1 MRRPLIALLALGAL
15 ALGTAAAR
23 PAAWQWD
30 LPANVAP
37 PPVPADNPMTSAK
50 VELGRRLFYDAD
62 LSRDGTMACAPCH
75 VQRHGFADSI
85 PTRGGVG
92 GGAGRRNAPGLANV
106 AYLAPLTWADPR
118 QATLEAQV
126 MVPVLGDHPV
136 EMGMKGDEA
145 ELVRRLSGDEC
156 YRRMFR
162 DAFPQRGGTIDTGT
176 LAQALAAFERTL
188 LSHGSAYDRDLAGE
202 RGALSEPAR
211 RGKALFGAHC
221 ASCHSGSNFTDER
234 FHALDPAAYPADDG
248 LAEIT
253 GRAADKGK
261 FRTPS
266 LRDVALTAPYMHDGS
281 VASLAEAIR
290 GHGTALP
297 AVKALTDGQIADLV
311 AWLDALSDPAFVSDP
326 RFGYPRQIC
335 GKPT

>member
-1 MRRPLIALLALGAL
+1 MRRRLIALFGPMAL
-15 ALGTAAAR
+15 AVGTAAAH
-23 PAAWQWD
+23 PPAWQWD

-37 PPVPADNPMTSAK
+37 PPVPADNPMSLAK

-62 LSRDGTMACAPCH
+62 LSRDGTLACATCH

-92 GGAGRRNAPGLANV
+92 GGNGRRNAPGLANV

-118 QATLEAQV
+118 QSTLEAQA

-145 ELVRRLSGDEC
+145 ELIRRLSSDDC
-156 YRRMFR
+156 YRRMFGS
-162 DAFPQRGGTIDTGT
+162 AFPERGGTIDTRT
-176 LAQALAAFERTL
+176 IAQALAAFERTL

-202 RGALSEPAR
+202 AGALSEPAK
-211 RGKALFGAHC
+211 RGKALFGAQC
-221 ASCHSGSNFTDER
+221 ASCHSGANFTDDR
-234 FHALDPAAYPADDG
+234 FHALDPSAYPMDDG

-261 FRTPS
+261 FRTPG
-266 LRDVALTAPYMHDGS
+266 LRNVTLTAPYMHDGS
-281 VASLAEAIR
+281 VASLDEAIR
-290 GHGTALP
+290 RHGPALP
-297 AVKALTDGQIADLV
+297 AVKELSGAQIEDLI
-311 AWLDALSDPAFVSDP
+311 AWLGALSDPTFASDP
-326 RFGYPRQIC
+326 KFAYPDKVC